1 MTRPQV
7 SFAVLLCA
15 LALAGCSKPEKPEKE
30 RPPSPQ
36 ADATPAE
43 AAAVQPQVS
52 QGTTAAAVT
61 QAIRS
66 PIERAQSTEAT
77 TLEAAKKQDASID
90 AQTSGESPQPA
101 QQ

>member
-1 MTRPQV
+1 
-7 SFAVLLCA
+7 
-15 LALAGCSKPEKPEKE
+15 
-30 RPPSPQ
+30 
-36 ADATPAE
+36 
-43 AAAVQPQVS
+43 VQPQVS

>member
-1 MTRPQV
+1 MMRPLL
-7 SFAVLLCA
+7 AAPLAALLCT

-36 ADATPAE
+36 AGVSAD
-43 AAAVQPQVS
+43 VRPQVS

-66 PIERAQSTEAT
+66 PIERAQGTEAT

-90 AQTSGESPQPA
+90 AQTSGQDPQPA
-101 QQ
+101 Q